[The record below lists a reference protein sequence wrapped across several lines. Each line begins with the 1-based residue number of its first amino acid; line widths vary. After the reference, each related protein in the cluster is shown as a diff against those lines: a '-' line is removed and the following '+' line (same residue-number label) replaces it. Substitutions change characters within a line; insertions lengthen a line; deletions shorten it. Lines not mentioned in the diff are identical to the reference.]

1 MSEGSEM
8 SSENEI
14 EKVGDALPQATH
26 KKNLEGFAASV
37 ELPEGHQ
44 LVIGELP
51 AGTVVEVATWQ
62 GTGRPDETTNRFLLS
77 TSGSGLQRRERER
90 AAAAEISNSQP
101 TQQPRSTGSVGSN
114 SYLGLQTYG
123 VEGEVEQVMASN
135 KLSNVIRGLFATISI
150 IAITS
155 LVLALLG
162 FGAVVPKRG
171 VDTAFG
177 SSTSAL
183 VIYKKTPNVTIG
195 EPTVAEVGT
204 GADRILVFG
213 PSSSFD
219 NATLRIQTSAGQE
232 LVQVNAVRGRA
243 FLAVPLIGWIAK
255 PILG

>member
-1 MSEGSEM
+1 MT
-8 SSENEI
+8 SENEL
-14 EKVGDALPQATH
+14 EKVEDATSQPAL

-77 TSGSGLQRRERER
+77 TSGSGLQRREREKVTTPELTSAPR
-90 AAAAEISNSQP
+90 GFESQS
-101 TQQPRSTGSVGSN
+101 RGSVGSH
-114 SYLGLQTYG
+114 SYLGLQTFG
-123 VEGEVEQVMASN
+123 VEGDVEKNVATN
-135 KLSNVIRGLFATISI
+135 KFSNVMRGIFAAISI
-150 IAITS
+150 VAIVS

-162 FGAVVPKRG
+162 FGAVVPQRG
-171 VDTAFG
+171 IDTALG
-177 SSTSAL
+177 ASTSAL
-183 VIYKKTPNVTIG
+183 VIYKKSPTVAIG

-204 GADRILVFG
+204 GAERKVIFG

-219 NATLRIQTSAGQE
+219 NSSLRIQTSAGQE
-232 LVQVNAVRGRA
+232 LVQANAVLGRA
-243 FLAVPLIGWIAK
+243 FLAIPLIGWLTK